1 MISLKSTRTVE
12 DTLHDVQ
19 ELIIHHR
26 NTISDELLA
35 EIEQCLLDQAI
46 TVRNVEAF
54 KEYVSKISQNIIKGL
69 KENG

>member
-1 MISLKSTRTVE
+1 MRNVE
-12 DTLHDVQ
+12 DVLNDVQ

-46 TVRNVEAF
+46 TLRNVEAF
-54 KEYVSKISQNIIKGL
+54 KEYIFKASQNIIKGL
-69 KENG
+69 GGNG